1 MKNRKNPL
9 SKSTSSFVGTSSQML
24 KANALKAAQN
34 LLNKGD
40 LQNQQKALAAA
51 QQVSVLG
58 ATGSQV
64 QILTKQQMTYG

>member
-1 MKNRKNPL
+1 
-9 SKSTSSFVGTSSQML
+9 ML

-40 LQNQQKALAAA
+40 LQNQQRASAAA